1 MKMNYFLLDIID
13 TYTHNESSTHEE
25 FNSGN
30 QSALL
35 FQVNLQRYDF
45 LRGKFALICE
55 NYSDAISYF
64 IYAAKKKRIVL
75 DGLIK
80 KRALKHIAKIAEK
93 TKKTIIKKSYQ
104 NLNYNEIF
112 LNLNNNINKLSQ
124 LDNNNEA
131 NTNLNGDDEKNLEK
145 KKDIKLIDKIKG
157 IIENISHDINEC
169 NEKQLKDII
178 ILIDSN
184 FSDKLTI
191 DSFVDVTKTILKNY
205 LTNNDRIG
213 IFLLVDEYRIIC
225 PMMYKYEIDIFNF
238 SKDLDNYSEKLFRKE
253 LDSSLG
259 NEIIQEKLE
268 VEESESN
275 RYSQENSFESDEF
288 GDKKDNINANG
299 MSIESI
305 IKSLNYCINYLK
317 IKEINTNE
325 KFFIYFNSNIKIF
338 MDYLINNDTEV
349 LSSESEGIKRIDLK
363 SDKKINFLL
372 VGKVGKEGDQSE
384 IYKKVLLQYFSSKS
398 ELIPFDNMK
407 KIKSILSS
415 NSIIYDNVIYPN
427 EIYK

>member
-1 MKMNYFLLDIID
+1 
-13 TYTHNESSTHEE
+13 
-25 FNSGN
+25 
-30 QSALL
+30 
-35 FQVNLQRYDF
+35 
-45 LRGKFALICE
+45 
-55 NYSDAISYF
+55 
-64 IYAAKKKRIVL
+64 
-75 DGLIK
+75 
-80 KRALKHIAKIAEK
+80 
-93 TKKTIIKKSYQ
+93 
-104 NLNYNEIF
+104 
-112 LNLNNNINKLSQ
+112 
-124 LDNNNEA
+124 
-131 NTNLNGDDEKNLEK
+131 
-145 KKDIKLIDKIKG
+145 
-157 IIENISHDINEC
+157 
-169 NEKQLKDII
+169 
-178 ILIDSN
+178 
-184 FSDKLTI
+184 
-191 DSFVDVTKTILKNY
+191 
-205 LTNNDRIG
+205 
-213 IFLLVDEYRIIC
+213 
-225 PMMYKYEIDIFNF
+225 MYKYEIDIFNF

-299 MSIESI
+299 MSIENI

-317 IKEINTNE
+317 MKEINTNE

-415 NSIIYDNVIYPN
+415 NSIIYDNVIFPN